1 MLLLRFSPGQREL
14 SLCRSEFSSGMKG
27 VDAKKKKKKKKKM
40 IVQTGEEEEE

>member
-27 VDAKKKKKKKKKM
+27 VDAKKKKKKKM